1 MSNFTATPKPSL
13 AINKF
18 TTILKEYIANPV
30 IQIGCCLCTNALT
43 VKRSNWIFITQIF
56 DFEIQST
63 DFHLQMIAQ
72 KSCKILP
79 KLGTNL

>member
-30 IQIGCCLCTNALT
+30 IQIGCCLCNNALT
-43 VKRSNWIFITQIF
+43 LKRSNITQIF

-63 DFHLQMIAQ
+63 DFHLQIIAQ